1 MTHIRATAVAATT
14 AETVAGGTP
23 MLTYP
28 PEAPSRSTMP
38 INVDAINAAG
48 AAIASPIGSQ
58 NSPVTAESAA
68 SGIARAASGAAIM
81 LAGTLI
87 SETVPNVGNSSGSVA
102 I

>member
-23 MLTYP
+23 TLMYP
-28 PEAPSRSTMP
+28 PEAPSRSTTP
-38 INVDAINAAG
+38 INVDAITVAG
-48 AAIASPIGSQ
+48 AAIASPSGSQ

-68 SGIARAASGAAIM
+68 SGIARAARGAAM
-81 LAGTLI
+81 TLAGTLI
-87 SETVPNVGNSSGSVA
+87 SETVPNVGNRSGRVA